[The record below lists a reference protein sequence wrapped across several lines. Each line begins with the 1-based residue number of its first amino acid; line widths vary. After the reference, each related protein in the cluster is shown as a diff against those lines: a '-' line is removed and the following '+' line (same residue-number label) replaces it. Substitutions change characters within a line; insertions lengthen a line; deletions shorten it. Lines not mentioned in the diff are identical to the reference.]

1 MAVSIENANDYFENE
16 VLLND
21 AWVSADNPTRT
32 RALKNA
38 ENSLYRFYSNHFN
51 ITEKPIPDTAIYEQA
66 YFLLLVD
73 ETIQKSALG
82 VKQISISGISI
93 SVDAPSYPISP
104 NTKMI
109 IQAETGVGGSGV
121 RVGRYRL

>member
-1 MAVSIENANDYFENE
+1 MAVSVANADTYFQNE

-21 AWVSADNPTRT
+21 AWVNATAPQKQ

-38 ENSLYRFYSNHFN
+38 ENMLYRFYRQYVPVD
-51 ITEKPIPDTAIYEQA
+51 KPVPDNAVYEQA

-73 ETIQKSALG
+73 ETVQKSALG
-82 VKQISISGISI
+82 VKQVSVSGLSI

-104 NTKMI
+104 EVKMI
-109 IQAETGVGGSGV
+109 MGGGV
-121 RVGRYRL
+121 RTGRSAL

>member
-1 MAVSIENANDYFENE
+1 MAVTIETADTYFQTE

-21 AWVSADNPTRT
+21 AWVNATLEQKG

-38 ENSLYRFYSNHFN
+38 ENSLYRFYRRFDRV
-51 ITEKPIPDTAIYEQA
+51 EKPIPEQAIYEQA

-82 VKQISISGISI
+82 VKQVSISGVSI
-93 SVDAPSYPISP
+93 SVNAPSYPLSP
-104 NTKMI
+104 EVKQIMV
-109 IQAETGVGGSGV
+109 AHGAGGV
-121 RVGRYRL
+121 RLGRSRL